1 MTVLPLVVA
10 PDPRLA
16 VCSEP
21 VDEVTDDLRKFMDDM
36 VETMHACDG
45 IGLAAVQ
52 VGVHKRILV
61 MDLSESYKRY
71 EETGEKIGNV
81 DLSKPIYMVNP
92 EIIDESEEKNVYE
105 EGCLSFPEQRAM
117 VTRPKI
123 VKIKYLDYNGDEQVM
138 ECDELLSTCVQ
149 HEIDHL
155 DGVVFIDHVS
165 KMKRDMIMR
174 KVKKVKKQLINKN

>member
-1 MTVLPLVVA
+1 MTVLPLVIA

-16 VCSEP
+16 ICSEP
-21 VDEVTDDLRKFMDDM
+21 VDEITDELRKFMDDM

-61 MDLSESYKRY
+61 MDLSESQKRY
-71 EETGEKIGNV
+71 EDSGDSIGDV

-92 EIIDESEEKNVYE
+92 EIIEESEEENIYE
-105 EGCLSFPEQRAM
+105 EGCLSFPEQRAL
-117 VTRPKI
+117 VTRPKV
-123 VKIKYLDYNGDEQVM
+123 VKVKYLDYNGLEQVM
-138 ECDELLSTCVQ
+138 ECDELLGTCVQ

-155 DGVVFIDHVS
+155 NGVVFIDHVS
-165 KMKRDMIMR
+165 KMKHDFIMR
-174 KVKKVKKQLINKN
+174 KVKRIKKKILNNS